1 MNLIL
6 LAADLVA
13 ISVLLLAFYL
23 PRRGRRELVS
33 SFLVINVG
41 VLAVATALSNGTIE
55 AGLGLGLFGVL
66 SIIRLRSEEL
76 THREIAYYFASLS
89 LGLLGGTG
97 GIPDVCGLGL
107 MAVELAAVAIGD
119 HPRVSDHT
127 AGADLILDRVVTAP
141 EVLMARAAEL
151 VDGQIA
157 ELSVVRVDTVNDT
170 TTVRVRFCP
179 TRAALPPGHTTD
191 KPVGRRSDR
200 GLAR

>member
-41 VLAVATALSNGTIE
+41 ALAVATALSNGTIE

-89 LGLLGGTG
+89 LGLLGGIDQVMETG
-97 GIPDVCGLGL
+97 F
-107 MAVELAAVAIGD
+107 AQT
-119 HPRVSDHT
+119 HYN
-127 AGADLILDRVVTAP
+127 
-141 EVLMARAAEL
+141 VL
-151 VDGQIA
+151 
-157 ELSVVRVDTVNDT
+157 
-170 TTVRVRFCP
+170 
-179 TRAALPPGHTTD
+179 
-191 KPVGRRSDR
+191 
-200 GLAR
+200 

>member
-13 ISVLLLAFYL
+13 IGILLLAFYL
-23 PRRGRRELVS
+23 PRHGRRELVS
-33 SFLVINVG
+33 SFLVTNVG
-41 VLAVATALSNGTIE
+41 VLAVAAALSNGTIE

-89 LGLLGGTG
+89 LGMLGGIG
-97 GIPDVCGLGL
+97 GIPVVWGLGL
-107 MAVELAAVAIGD
+107 MALVLAAVAIGD
-119 HPRVSDHT
+119 HPRVTDHT
-127 AGADLILDRVVTAP
+127 SSADLILDRVVTAP

-151 VDGQIA
+151 VDGQIV

-170 TTVRVRFCP
+170 TAVRVRYCP
-179 TRAALPPGHTTD
+179 TRAVLPPGHTTD
-191 KPVGRRSDR
+191 EPVGHRSDR